1 MIPVS
6 VGPSVK
12 ALQRGQWV
20 KSQGRWGKMTHGTGG
35 EKIPTSGLDV
45 LTCPSCEGL
54 FVSGSVNCESCGGT
68 CFYENTREENE
79 AYMAAWDA
87 WMSEKSR
94 KVSDEVEEE
103 DPRV

>member
-12 ALQRGQWV
+12 ALQRGQWAN
-20 KSQGRWGKMTHGTGG
+20 SQGRWGKMTHGPGG
-35 EKIPTSGLDV
+35 DEIPTSGLDI

-54 FVSGSVNCESCGGT
+54 FISGSVICESCGGT

-94 KVSDEVEEE
+94 KLSEETAE
-103 DPRV
+103 